1 LKSARQAAV
10 GQYLCEGLLIRVR
23 RPFRQ
28 ILRFSGCGWFPAR
41 ETVHREQGLYPEPG
55 KSYPFDQRG
64 VTGNTGDAIMSE
76 DPRDE
81 AATLAEG
88 MEAAGA
94 LIENLE
100 QEVAD
105 LRSDLDQAAAALKAA
120 QKEVSSRAGALEEK
134 ERARVEADSKVED
147 LRAEISTLKQQHSDE
162 QLRLSNEHIIE
173 IAEVRR
179 KLEEQR
185 RTDVEAD
192 SSETRVDTVKEEF
205 RREREALEARYGEE
219 IEALKN
225 ASEHWEEQLRSS
237 YQEQEARHAAE
248 LESARSAAAER
259 ERALER
265 SLSEDFERRLAEERA
280 TSDDRQTAAVQALR
294 SAAAERELELQNVVE
309 TQQEEIVSLRDELD
323 AARRSSE
330 ERRKEDLRR
339 IKALAEGRE
348 NDLRKTHATR
358 LAEAK
363 ESADNRA
370 LRARHEEETARL
382 RREHEKRL
390 AAEDERRKSETWA
403 LDERLRE
410 AALQRETEMR
420 AYTARLKKL
429 EAARLSQKSS
439 SQEDLERVVER
450 FGAEISDFENRI
462 AELEGALEES
472 EARRNELETLLGEI
486 RADGEESSIITTGPD
501 RAADGDPNRPLEDVE
516 AQNILAEKNVEDLEA
531 KLSEAREESRRNAEE
546 LQRALE
552 SLNRLSDPARR
563 LREGIALFN
572 ESEHARTVA
581 SISKAFGLPRVH
593 AALDDTPPG
602 RPTLTFL
609 WGDMA
614 WRRYVSDPTEGVEE
628 PRVYLTGTG
637 EDPAEVEVSSRQPNA
652 RMDARGRLMI
662 GVQAR

>member
-1 LKSARQAAV
+1 
-10 GQYLCEGLLIRVR
+10 
-23 RPFRQ
+23 
-28 ILRFSGCGWFPAR
+28 
-41 ETVHREQGLYPEPG
+41 
-55 KSYPFDQRG
+55 
-64 VTGNTGDAIMSE
+64 MSD
-76 DPRDE
+76 DPRDK
-81 AATLAEG
+81 AAALVEG

-100 QEVAD
+100 QEVAE
-105 LRSDLDQAAAALKAA
+105 LRSDLDEAVAALKAA
-120 QKEVSSRAGALEEK
+120 QEEVSSRTGALEEK
-134 ERARVEADSKVED
+134 ERARVEAEIIVED
-147 LRAEISTLKQQHSDE
+147 LRAEISVLKQQHSDE
-162 QLRLSNEHIIE
+162 QLRLSNEHINE

-179 KLEEQR
+179 KVEEQR
-185 RTDVEAD
+185 RTDVDAA
-192 SSETRVDTVKEEF
+192 SSGTRVDTIKEEF
-205 RREREALEARYGEE
+205 RREREALEAGYREE

-225 ASEHWEEQLRSS
+225 ASEHWEEQLRTS

-259 ERALER
+259 ESALER
-265 SLSEDFERRLAEERA
+265 SLSEDFKRRLAEERG

-294 SAAAERELELQNVVE
+294 SAAAERELELQNVVG
-309 TQQEEIVSLRDELD
+309 TQQEEIEALRDELE
-323 AARRSSE
+323 AASRSSE

-348 NDLRKTHATR
+348 NDLRKTHASR

-363 ESADNRA
+363 ESADRRVAAIQAQREADNRA

-382 RREHEKRL
+382 RREHEERL

-410 AALQRETEMR
+410 AAVQRETEMR
-420 AYTARLKKL
+420 AYTARLTEL

-462 AELEGALEES
+462 TELEGALEES
-472 EARRNELETLLGEI
+472 EARRNELETAFGEI
-486 RADGEESSIITTGPD
+486 HAGGEESPGIIAGPDYAADGEPK
-501 RAADGDPNRPLEDVE
+501 RPLEDVE
-516 AQNILAEKNVEDLEA
+516 AQNILSEKKVEALEA

-546 LQRALE
+546 LQRALK
-552 SLNRLSDPARR
+552 SLDRLSDPGRR
-563 LREGIALFN
+563 LRDGIALFN

-593 AALDDTPPG
+593 AALDDSAPG

-609 WGDMA
+609 WDDMA

-628 PRVYLTGTG
+628 PRVYLSGTG
-637 EDPAEVEVSSRQPNA
+637 EDPAEIEASSRQPNA
-652 RMDARGRLMI
+652 RMDSRGRLMI

>member
-1 LKSARQAAV
+1 
-10 GQYLCEGLLIRVR
+10 
-23 RPFRQ
+23 
-28 ILRFSGCGWFPAR
+28 
-41 ETVHREQGLYPEPG
+41 
-55 KSYPFDQRG
+55 
-64 VTGNTGDAIMSE
+64 MSE
-76 DPRDE
+76 DPRDK
-81 AATLAEG
+81 AAALAEG

-105 LRSDLDQAAAALKAA
+105 LRSDVDQAAVALKAA
-120 QKEVSSRAGALEEK
+120 QEEVSSRAGALEEK
-134 ERARVEADSKVED
+134 ERARVDAESEVED
-147 LRAEISTLKQQHSDE
+147 LRAEISALKQQHSDE
-162 QLRLSNEHIIE
+162 QLRISNEYIE
-173 IAEVRR
+173 ELAEVRR
-179 KLEEQR
+179 RLEEQR
-185 RTDVEAD
+185 QTDVDAV
-192 SSETRVDTVKEEF
+192 SSGTRLDTIKEEF
-205 RREREALEARYGEE
+205 RLEHEALEARYREE
-219 IEALKN
+219 IEALKK
-225 ASEHWEEQLRSS
+225 ASEHWEEQLRTS

-259 ERALER
+259 EDALER
-265 SLSEDFERRLAEERA
+265 SLSEDFERRLVEERG
-280 TSDDRQTAAVQALR
+280 TCDDRQTAAVQALR
-294 SAAAERELELQNVVE
+294 SAAAERELELQNVVG
-309 TQQEEIVSLRDELD
+309 TQQGEIESLRVELE
-323 AARRSSE
+323 ATRRSSE

-339 IKALAEGRE
+339 VKALAEGRE

-363 ESADNRA
+363 DSADKRVAALQAQREADNRA

-382 RREHEKRL
+382 RREHEERL
-390 AAEDERRKSETWA
+390 AAQDERRKAETWA
-403 LDERLRE
+403 LEERLRE
-410 AALQRETEMR
+410 AAVQREIEMR
-420 AYTARLKKL
+420 AYTARLTEL

-462 AELEGALEES
+462 TELEGALEES
-472 EARRNELETLLGEI
+472 EARRNESETVLDEI
-486 RADGEESSIITTGPD
+486 RAGGEDSSGITAGPD
-501 RAADGDPNRPLEDVE
+501 DAADEEPNGPLEDVE
-516 AQNILAEKNVEDLEA
+516 AQNILAEKKIEDLEA
-531 KLSEAREESRRNAEE
+531 RLSEARGESRRNAEE

-552 SLNRLSDPARR
+552 SLDRLSDPARR

-593 AALDDTPPG
+593 AALDDTSPG

-637 EDPAEVEVSSRQPNA
+637 EDPAEVEASSRQPNA
-652 RMDARGRLMI
+652 RMDSRGRLMI
-662 GVQAR
+662 GLQAR

>member
-1 LKSARQAAV
+1 MPKRSKTV
-10 GQYLCEGLLIRVR
+10 
-23 RPFRQ
+23 PF
-28 ILRFSGCGWFPAR
+28 
-41 ETVHREQGLYPEPG
+41 EQGLYPEPAR
-55 KSYPFDQRG
+55 SYPFDQCG
-64 VTGNTGDAIMSE
+64 VAGNTGEAIMSE
-76 DPRDE
+76 DPRDK
-81 AATLAEG
+81 AAALAEG

-120 QKEVSSRAGALEEK
+120 QEEVSSRAGALEEN
-134 ERARVEADSKVED
+134 ERARIEAESEVEVLK
-147 LRAEISTLKQQHSDE
+147 AEISALKQQHSDE
-162 QLRLSNEHIIE
+162 QLRMNNEHIKE

-179 KLEEQR
+179 RLEEQR
-185 RTDVEAD
+185 RTDVDAA
-192 SSETRVDTVKEEF
+192 SSETRLDTIKEEF
-205 RREREALEARYGEE
+205 RREREALEARYREE

-225 ASEHWEEQLRSS
+225 ASEHWEEQLRAS

-259 ERALER
+259 EDALNR
-265 SLSEDFERRLAEERA
+265 SHREDLERRLSEERSA
-280 TSDDRQTAAVQALR
+280 ADDRQTAAVQALR
-294 SAAAERELELQNVVE
+294 SAAAQRELELQNVVGK
-309 TQQEEIVSLRDELD
+309 QQGEIESLREELET
-323 AARRSSE
+323 ARRRSE

-339 IKALAEGRE
+339 VKALAEGRE

-363 ESADNRA
+363 ESADKRVAAIQAQREADNRA
-370 LRARHEEETARL
+370 LRARHEEEISRL
-382 RREHEKRL
+382 RREHQKLL

-410 AALQRETEMR
+410 AALQRETELR
-420 AYTARLKKL
+420 AYRARIEEL

-439 SQEDLERVVER
+439 SQEEMERVVVR

-462 AELEGALEES
+462 TELEGALEES
-472 EARRNELETLLGEI
+472 EARRNELETVLEEI
-486 RADGEESSIITTGPD
+486 RAGGEESSGITVWPD
-501 RAADGDPNRPLEDVE
+501 DAADGEPKEPLEDVE
-516 AQNILAEKNVEDLEA
+516 AQNILAEKKVEDLEA
-531 KLSEAREESRRNAEE
+531 KLSEARAESRRNAEE
-546 LQRALE
+546 LQRALK
-552 SLNRLSDPARR
+552 SLDRLSAPARR

-593 AALDDTPPG
+593 AALDDTSPG

-614 WRRYVSDPTEGVEE
+614 WRRYVSDPTVGVEE

-637 EDPAEVEVSSRQPNA
+637 EDPAEVEASSRQPNA
-652 RMDARGRLMI
+652 RMDSRGRLMI

>member
-1 LKSARQAAV
+1 
-10 GQYLCEGLLIRVR
+10 
-23 RPFRQ
+23 
-28 ILRFSGCGWFPAR
+28 
-41 ETVHREQGLYPEPG
+41 
-55 KSYPFDQRG
+55 
-64 VTGNTGDAIMSE
+64 MSE
-76 DPRDE
+76 DPRDK
-81 AATLAEG
+81 AAALAEG

-105 LRSDLDQAAAALKAA
+105 LRSDLDQATAALKAA
-120 QKEVSSRAGALEEK
+120 QEEVSSRADALEEK
-134 ERARVEADSKVED
+134 ERGRVEAESKVED
-147 LRAEISTLKQQHSDE
+147 LRAEVSALEQRHSDE
-162 QLRLSNEHIIE
+162 QLRISNEHTSK
-173 IAEVRR
+173 IAELRR
-179 KLEEQR
+179 TLEEQR
-185 RTDVEAD
+185 RTDVDAA
-192 SSETRVDTVKEEF
+192 SSETRLDTIKEEF
-205 RREREALEARYGEE
+205 RREREALEARYKEE

-225 ASEHWEEQLRSS
+225 ASEHWEEQLRTS
-237 YQEQEARHAAE
+237 YREQEARHAAE
-248 LESARSAAAER
+248 LESARTAAAER
-259 ERALER
+259 ESVLER
-265 SLSEDFERRLAEERA
+265 SLSKDFERRLAEERG

-294 SAAAERELELQNVVE
+294 SAAAERELELENVVG
-309 TQQEEIVSLRDELD
+309 TQQGEIESLHEELE

-363 ESADNRA
+363 ASADKRVAAIQAQREADNRA

-382 RREHEKRL
+382 RREHETRL
-390 AAEDERRKSETWA
+390 AADDERRKSETWA

-420 AYTARLKKL
+420 AYTARLTEL

-439 SQEDLERVVER
+439 SQEDLEQVVER
-450 FGAEISDFENRI
+450 FGAEISELENRI
-462 AELEGALEES
+462 TELEGALEES
-472 EARRNELETLLGEI
+472 EARRNELETKLGEI
-486 RADGEESSIITTGPD
+486 RAGGEESSISTAVPD
-501 RAADGDPNRPLEDVE
+501 NAADEEPEGSLENVE
-516 AQNILAEKNVEDLEA
+516 AQNILAEKKIEDLEA
-531 KLSEAREESRRNAEE
+531 KLSEARGESRRNAEE

-552 SLNRLSDPARR
+552 SLDRLSDPARR

-593 AALDDTPPG
+593 AALDDATPG

-637 EDPAEVEVSSRQPNA
+637 EDPAEVEASSRQPNA
-652 RMDARGRLMI
+652 RMDSRGRLMI
-662 GVQAR
+662 GIQAR

>member
-1 LKSARQAAV
+1 
-10 GQYLCEGLLIRVR
+10 
-23 RPFRQ
+23 
-28 ILRFSGCGWFPAR
+28 
-41 ETVHREQGLYPEPG
+41 
-55 KSYPFDQRG
+55 
-64 VTGNTGDAIMSE
+64 MSQ
-76 DPRDE
+76 DPRDK
-81 AATLAEG
+81 AVALAEG

-105 LRSDLDQAAAALKAA
+105 LRSDLDEAAAALQAA
-120 QKEVSSRAGALEEK
+120 QEEVSSRAGALEEK
-134 ERARVEADSKVED
+134 ERARIEAERKVED
-147 LRAEISTLKQQHSDE
+147 LRAEISALKQRHSDE
-162 QLRLSNEHIIE
+162 QLRLSNEHINE
-173 IAEVRR
+173 IAQMRR

-185 RTDVEAD
+185 RTDVDAA
-192 SSETRVDTVKEEF
+192 SSETRVDTIKEEF
-205 RREREALEARYGEE
+205 RREREALEARYREE
-219 IEALKN
+219 IEDLKK
-225 ASEHWEEQLRSS
+225 ASEHWEEQLRTS

-259 ERALER
+259 ERTLDRA
-265 SLSEDFERRLAEERA
+265 LSEDFERRLAEERG

-294 SAAAERELELQNVVE
+294 SAAAERELELQNVVG
-309 TQQEEIVSLRDELD
+309 THQQEIESLRDELE
-323 AARRSSE
+323 ATRRSSE

-363 ESADNRA
+363 ESADKRVVTIQAQREADNRA
-370 LRARHEEETARL
+370 LRARHEEEIARL
-382 RREHEKRL
+382 RRKHEERL
-390 AAEDERRKSETWA
+390 TAEDERGKAETWA

-410 AALQRETEMR
+410 AVLQRETEMR
-420 AYTARLKKL
+420 AYTTRLKEL
-429 EAARLSQKSS
+429 EAARLAHRSS

-450 FGAEISDFENRI
+450 FGAGISDFENRI
-462 AELEGALEES
+462 TELEGALEES
-472 EARRNELETLLGEI
+472 ETRRNEVESVLGEI
-486 RADGEESSIITTGPD
+486 RASGEESSIIPAGPD
-501 RAADGDPNRPLEDVE
+501 HAADEEHKETLEDVE
-516 AQNILAEKNVEDLEA
+516 AQNIRAEKKVEDLQA
-531 KLSEAREESRRNAEE
+531 KLSEAREEGRRNAEE

-552 SLNRLSDPARR
+552 SLDRLSDPARR

-593 AALDDTPPG
+593 AALDDAPPG

-609 WGDMA
+609 WSDMA
-614 WRRYVSDPTEGVEE
+614 WRRYVSDPTDGVEE

-637 EDPAEVEVSSRQPNA
+637 EDSAEVEASSRQPNA
-652 RMDARGRLMI
+652 RMDSRGRLMI

>member
-1 LKSARQAAV
+1 MCKSREVNTSAN
-10 GQYLCEGLLIRVR
+10 
-23 RPFRQ
+23 
-28 ILRFSGCGWFPAR
+28 RFSQKLEGRYGFSLREWFPAS
-41 ETVHREQGLYPEPG
+41 ETVTFEQGLYPEPG
-55 KSYPFDQRG
+55 KSYAFDQSG
-64 VTGNTGDAIMSE
+64 FTGNTGETIMSE
-76 DPRDE
+76 DSRDK

-100 QEVAD
+100 QEVAE
-105 LRSDLDQAAAALKAA
+105 LRSDLDEAAAALKAA
-120 QKEVSSRAGALEEK
+120 QEEVSSRAEALEEK
-134 ERARVEADSKVED
+134 EKARVEAEGKVED
-147 LRAEISTLKQQHSDE
+147 LRAEISALKQQHWDE
-162 QLRLSNEHIIE
+162 QLR
-173 IAEVRR
+173 
-179 KLEEQR
+179 
-185 RTDVEAD
+185 T
-192 SSETRVDTVKEEF
+192 
-205 RREREALEARYGEE
+205 
-219 IEALKN
+219 
-225 ASEHWEEQLRSS
+225 S

-248 LESARSAAAER
+248 LEAARSADAER
-259 ERALER
+259 ESALER
-265 SLSEDFERRLAEERA
+265 PHSEDFERRLAEERS
-280 TSDDRQTAAVQALR
+280 TSDDRQTVAVQALR
-294 SAAAERELELQNVVE
+294 SAAAERELELQNVVR
-309 TQQEEIVSLRDELD
+309 TQQEEIETLRDELE

-348 NDLRKTHATR
+348 NDLKKTHATR

-363 ESADNRA
+363 ESADKRIAAIQAQREADNRA
-370 LRARHEEETARL
+370 LMARHEEETARL
-382 RREHEKRL
+382 RREHEERL
-390 AAEDERRKSETWA
+390 AAEEERRKLETWA

-420 AYTARLKKL
+420 AYTASLKEL
-429 EAARLSQKSS
+429 EAAKLSQNSS
-439 SQEDLERVVER
+439 SQEELERVLER

-462 AELEGALEES
+462 TELERALEES
-472 EARRNELETLLGEI
+472 EARRNELETVLGEI
-486 RADGEESSIITTGPD
+486 RAGGEEPSGITAGPD
-501 RAADGDPNRPLEDVE
+501 YAADGEPKRPLEHVE
-516 AQNILAEKNVEDLEA
+516 AQNILAEKKVEDLEA

-552 SLNRLSDPARR
+552 SLDRLSDPARR
-563 LREGIALFN
+563 LRDGIALFN

-609 WGDMA
+609 WDDMA

-637 EDPAEVEVSSRQPNA
+637 EDPAEVAVSSRQPNA

>member
-1 LKSARQAAV
+1 
-10 GQYLCEGLLIRVR
+10 
-23 RPFRQ
+23 
-28 ILRFSGCGWFPAR
+28 
-41 ETVHREQGLYPEPG
+41 
-55 KSYPFDQRG
+55 
-64 VTGNTGDAIMSE
+64 MSE
-76 DPRDE
+76 DPRDK
-81 AATLAEG
+81 AAALAEG

-105 LRSDLDQAAAALKAA
+105 LRSDVAQAAVALKAA
-120 QKEVSSRAGALEEK
+120 QEEVSSRAGALEEK
-134 ERARVEADSKVED
+134 ERARVDAESEVED
-147 LRAEISTLKQQHSDE
+147 LRAEISALKQQHSDE
-162 QLRLSNEHIIE
+162 QLRISNEYIE
-173 IAEVRR
+173 ELAEVRR
-179 KLEEQR
+179 RLEEQR
-185 RTDVEAD
+185 QTDVDAV
-192 SSETRVDTVKEEF
+192 SSGTRLDTIKEEF
-205 RREREALEARYGEE
+205 RREREALEARYREE
-219 IEALKN
+219 IEALKK
-225 ASEHWEEQLRSS
+225 ASEHWEEQLRTS

-259 ERALER
+259 EDALER
-265 SLSEDFERRLAEERA
+265 SLSEDFERRLVEERG
-280 TSDDRQTAAVQALR
+280 TCDDRQTAAVQALR
-294 SAAAERELELQNVVE
+294 SAAAERELELQNVVG
-309 TQQEEIVSLRDELD
+309 TQQGEIESLRVELE
-323 AARRSSE
+323 ATRRSSE

-339 IKALAEGRE
+339 VKTLAEGRE

-363 ESADNRA
+363 DSADKRVAALQAQREADNRA

-382 RREHEKRL
+382 RREHEERL
-390 AAEDERRKSETWA
+390 AAQDERRKAETWA
-403 LDERLRE
+403 LEERLRE
-410 AALQRETEMR
+410 AAVQREIEMR
-420 AYTARLKKL
+420 AYTARLTEL

-462 AELEGALEES
+462 TELEGALEES
-472 EARRNELETLLGEI
+472 EARRNESETVLDEI
-486 RADGEESSIITTGPD
+486 RAGGEDSSGITAGPD
-501 RAADGDPNRPLEDVE
+501 DAADEEPNGPLEDVE
-516 AQNILAEKNVEDLEA
+516 AQNILAEKKIEDLEA
-531 KLSEAREESRRNAEE
+531 RLSEARGESRRNAEE

-552 SLNRLSDPARR
+552 SLDRLSDPARR

-593 AALDDTPPG
+593 AALDDTSPG

-637 EDPAEVEVSSRQPNA
+637 EDPAEVEASSRQPNA
-652 RMDARGRLMI
+652 RMDSRGRLMI
-662 GVQAR
+662 GLQAR